1 VHLVGEEQRSG
12 SSHPVRLVLLGPPG
26 AGKGTQAER
35 LSGRLDVPHIST
47 GDLFRAHLRDR
58 TALGLEVQKYMD
70 AGELV
75 PDDVTVAMVRER
87 LTAGPDRGFLLD
99 GFPRNVEQARSLAST
114 LGTTGCT
121 LDAVVEFV
129 VPEPVLVQRLLG
141 RGRTDDTEAVIRRR
155 LEVYRQET
163 APLLHFYR
171 AQLVSIDAVGDVEG
185 ITKRVLDALQ
195 ASTTDI

>member
-1 VHLVGEEQRSG
+1 MNIEDEQRSG
-12 SSHPVRLVLLGPPG
+12 RSHAVRLVLLGPPG

-35 LSGRLDVPHIST
+35 LSTRLDVPHIST
-47 GDLFRAHLRDR
+47 GDLFRAHLRDH
-58 TALGLEVQKYMD
+58 TPLGLEAQKYMD

-87 LTAGPDRGFLLD
+87 LTAGPDQGFILD
-99 GFPRNVEQARSLAST
+99 GFPRNVKQAQSLAAT
-114 LGTTGCT
+114 LGTAGCP
-121 LDAVVEFV
+121 LNAVVEFV

-155 LEVYRQET
+155 LEVYREET

-171 AQLVSIDAVGDVEG
+171 NQLVSIDAVGDIET
-185 ITKRVLDALQ
+185 ITERVLDALH

>member
-1 VHLVGEEQRSG
+1 M
-12 SSHPVRLVLLGPPG
+12 RLVLLGPPG

-99 GFPRNVEQARSLAST
+99 GFPRNVEQARSLAAT
-114 LGTTGCT
+114 LGTAGCT

-171 AQLVSIDAVGDVEG
+171 AQLVSIDAVGDVEA
-185 ITKRVLDALQ
+185 ITERVLDALH
-195 ASTTDI
+195 ASTTDL

>member
-1 VHLVGEEQRSG
+1 M
-12 SSHPVRLVLLGPPG
+12 RLVLLGPPG

-35 LSGRLDVPHIST
+35 LAGRLDAPHIST

-58 TALGLEVQKYMD
+58 TPLGLQAQKYMD

-87 LTAGPDRGFLLD
+87 LAAGPGDRFILD
-99 GFPRNVEQARSLAST
+99 GFPRNPEQAGALEAMLAAAGSRVDT
-114 LGTTGCT
+114 
-121 LDAVVEFV
+121 VVEFA

-141 RGRTDDTEAVIRRR
+141 RGRTDDTEDVIRRR

-163 APLLHFYR
+163 APLLQFYR
-171 AQLVSIDAVGDVEG
+171 DQLLSIDAVGDVEE
-185 ITKRVLDALQ
+185 ITERVLDVIDRR
-195 ASTTDI
+195 TF

>member
-1 VHLVGEEQRSG
+1 M
-12 SSHPVRLVLLGPPG
+12 RLVLLGPPG

-87 LTAGPDRGFLLD
+87 LTTAPDRPDRGFILD
-99 GFPRNVEQARSLAST
+99 GFPRNVQQAQSLAAT
-114 LGTTGCT
+114 LGTAGCT

-141 RGRTDDTEAVIRRR
+141 RGRTDDTEAVIQRR

-171 AQLVSIDAVGDVEG
+171 AQLVSIDAVGDVEA
-185 ITKRVLDALQ
+185 ITERVLDALH
-195 ASTTDI
+195 ASTTDM

>member
-1 VHLVGEEQRSG
+1 MNREAEGVIRCAWSFSVRPAPERGRRPNGSPVGSTYRTS
-12 SSHPVRLVLLGPPG
+12 PPETCS
-26 AGKGTQAER
+26 APTCAT
-35 LSGRLDVPHIST
+35 ST
-47 GDLFRAHLRDR
+47 P
-58 TALGLEVQKYMD
+58 LGLETQKYMN

-87 LTAGPDRGFLLD
+87 LTAGADGGFILD
-99 GFPRNVEQARSLAST
+99 GFPRNVEQARSLAVT

-163 APLLHFYR
+163 APLLHFYCDR
-171 AQLVSIDAVGDVEG
+171 LVSIDAVGDVEA
-185 ITKRVLDALQ
+185 ITKRVLDALH
-195 ASTTDI
+195 ASTDS